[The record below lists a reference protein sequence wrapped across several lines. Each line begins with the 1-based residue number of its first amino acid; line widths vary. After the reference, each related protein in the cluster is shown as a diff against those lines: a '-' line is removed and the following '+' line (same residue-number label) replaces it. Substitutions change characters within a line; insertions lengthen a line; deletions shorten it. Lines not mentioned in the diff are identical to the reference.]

1 MGVRDLVGGQLI
13 KIASAKLSVAT
24 AATTAFDFGTPNDV
38 NLAAASGAPGNG
50 YRAGDRLLLVVTSTT
65 GGTTNA
71 IAISV
76 QDADDSSGSIG
87 TPATALTDGTLTGG
101 TGDRQFLTMIQ
112 VQAGRPWIR
121 VNGIGVGT
129 TDTHTLTA
137 VLYAV
142 PRGGL

>member
-1 MGVRDLVGGQLI
+1 MGVRDLVSTQLV
-13 KIASAKLSVAT
+13 KIASAKLSVST
-24 AATTAFDFGTPNDV
+24 AATSNFDFGTPDDV

-50 YRAGDRLLLVVTSTT
+50 YRAGDRLLLFVTSTT
-65 GGTTNA
+65 AGTTDA
-71 IAISV
+71 ISISV

-101 TGDRQFLTMIQ
+101 TSNRQFVTMIQ

-121 VNGIGVGT
+121 VRATGVGT
-129 TDTHTLTA
+129 TDTHVLTA
-137 VLYAV
+137 ALYAV